1 MKRKNVVKLIFPY
14 LLCFQVVVVVE
25 TEDTIGNKS
34 CTLTCT
40 FLSSEGGNILM
51 LSSDG
56 TVSS

>member
-51 LSSDG
+51 LSSD
-56 TVSS
+56 